1 MCLWRSN
8 WRSRFGYEL
17 PLRSPSTMLTK
28 PQPRWPID
36 SCNIPSPLPPQ
47 DLCTCCSVYLHLITL
62 LLLFSGSVVSDS
74 LWPHGQQHPRPP
86 CPSPSPTVCP
96 NWCPLSRWCH
106 PTISS
111 PVAPFSSCL
120 QSFPTLGSFPVSQFF
135 ASGDQRIGASAS
147 ASVLPKNIQDWF
159 PLGLTGLISL
169 LPKELSRVFSSTT
182 VRKHQFFSTQLS
194 LLSNSHIHT
203 WLLEKP

>member
-8 WRSRFGYEL
+8 WRSRFGYEF
-17 PLRSPSTMLTK
+17 PLGSPSTLLTK
-28 PQPRWPID
+28 AQQRWPID

-47 DLCTCCSVYLHLITL
+47 DLCTCCSLYLHLITL
-62 LLLFSGSVVSDS
+62 LLFSCSVVSDS
-74 LWPHGQQHPRPP
+74 LWPHWLQHPRPP

-96 NWCPLSRWCH
+96 NWCPLSQWCH

-120 QSFPTLGSFPVSQFF
+120 QSFPTSGPFPVNWLFT
-135 ASGDQRIGASAS
+135 SGGQSIEASAS
-147 ASVLPKNIQDWF
+147 ASVLPMSTQGWF

-169 LPKELSRVFSSTT
+169 LPKGLSRVFSSTT